1 MKPGER
7 MKDETPLPSS
17 LCSDSGGEGST
28 VYDLPVPLSLR
39 EEWKMLGTRRHF
51 LGRTGKILGWAGLAS
66 LLGES
71 FLTGTAAAAE
81 ALSAGS
87 GAHRLPDFAPKAK
100 RAIYLFMSGAPSQMD
115 LWDYKPTL
123 AGQFDKDLPDSVRG
137 NQALTGMT
145 SGQARFPIAPSHWAF
160 SRQGQSGRYVSELL
174 PWTGKLVDDITLI
187 HTMQTDAINHEPAIL
202 LINTG
207 NMNPG
212 KPSLGSWIAYGLGS
226 MNENLPTFVVLNS
239 LTLPGTDLQPISPKL
254 WSSGFLSNEYAGVA
268 FRSEGAPVLYL
279 DDPAGMSRTVR
290 RDLIDAVN
298 TINQL
303 TYEEVGDSETHAR
316 IHQYE
321 MAFRM
326 QASLPELT
334 DFRDEPASTWTL
346 YGDEA
351 RKAGS
356 FAYNCLL
363 ARRMAERGV
372 RFTQI
377 YQRGWD
383 VHSNAVGNTPKL
395 CTATDRG
402 SYALVTDLK
411 RRGLLEDTLVIWG
424 GEFGRTVYSQGG
436 LSKDNYGRDHHPRC
450 FTTWMAG
457 GGSKAGYVHGQTDD
471 FCYNV
476 VKDPVHVRDFNAT
489 VLRLLGLN
497 HERFTFKFQ
506 GLEQKLTGVVPA
518 KVIPELMA

>member
-1 MKPGER
+1 
-7 MKDETPLPSS
+7 
-17 LCSDSGGEGST
+17 
-28 VYDLPVPLSLR
+28 
-39 EEWKMLGTRRHF
+39 
-51 LGRTGKILGWAGLAS
+51 
-66 LLGES
+66 
-71 FLTGTAAAAE
+71 
-81 ALSAGS
+81 
-87 GAHRLPDFAPKAK
+87 
-100 RAIYLFMSGAPSQMD
+100 
-115 LWDYKPTL
+115 
-123 AGQFDKDLPDSVRG
+123 
-137 NQALTGMT
+137 
-145 SGQARFPIAPSHWAF
+145 
-160 SRQGQSGRYVSELL
+160 VSELL

-326 QASLPELT
+326 QTSLPELT

-457 GGSKAGYVHGQTDD
+457 GGTKAGYVHGQTDD

-489 VLRLLGLN
+489 VLRLLGMN